1 MNSFTPVDVMTG
13 SRLHFGLICGTPE
26 TGWVF
31 GGFAMMLRNPGWHL
45 RLQAAPSGPEIVCS
59 DPGVTRRIL
68 DVLARLRPLPGC
80 DESGIRHECGIRH
93 ESGIRIEC
101 GIRIE
106 VLRASRLHAGLGAGT
121 QLALA
126 VARGL
131 EVVFHA
137 RAARSATE
145 LARILGRGSRSGAGT
160 WGFFRGG
167 YLVDYGIPAAG
178 ASERAVLQLP
188 VPDAWRFVVVWPK
201 QGAGLSGDCEHS
213 FFEQRRSM
221 SADAISELTGLIQN
235 RLIPAVRRED
245 FALYARSVE
254 EYGRAIGRFYAPAQG
269 DVFSH
274 PGMGRLVASL
284 QAAGIRGAAQSSWG
298 PGICIPA
305 CSITQ
310 ARRIQ
315 SVIEQQSD
323 VQDYELLV
331 TEALNHGATIRSPA
345 PETSGA
351 VRA

>member
-1 MNSFTPVDVMTG
+1 MNNFTPVDVITG

-26 TGWVF
+26 TRWVF

-45 RLQAAPSGPEIVCS
+45 RLQVSRSGPEIVCS
-59 DPGVTRRIL
+59 DHGVTRRIL
-68 DVLARLRPLPGC
+68 DVLARLRQLPGC
-80 DESGIRHECGIRH
+80 DEP
-93 ESGIRIEC
+93 

-106 VLRASRLHAGLGAGT
+106 VLRPSRLHAGLGAGT

-131 EVVFHA
+131 EVMFHA
-137 RAARSATE
+137 HAARSPAE
-145 LARILGRGSRSGAGT
+145 LAEILGRSSRSAAGT

-167 YLVDYGIPAAG
+167 YLVDYGIPTAG
-178 ASERAVLQLP
+178 ISERTVLQLP
-188 VPDAWRFVVVWPK
+188 VPESWRFVVVWPK
-201 QGAGLSGDCEHS
+201 HGAGLSGECEHA
-213 FFEQRRSM
+213 FFEQRRTM
-221 SADAISELTGLIQN
+221 SAEVVSELADQIQN
-235 RLIPAVRRED
+235 RLIPAIRRQD
-245 FALYARSVE
+245 FAMYARAVE

-274 PGMGRLVASL
+274 PGIGRLADRL
-284 QAAGIRGAAQSSWG
+284 QAAGIHGTAQSSWG

-310 ARRIQ
+310 ASRIQ
-315 SVIEQQSD
+315 SVIEQQPD

-331 TEALNHGATIRSPA
+331 TEALNHGATVRSPA
-345 PETSGA
+345 PEPAGW